1 MAVIFRKIV
10 WLMIKKA
17 RYMDTKQEISN
28 QIVQTSNYFGDS
40 TSYLYITTSPE
51 KCESN
56 TKRHKI

>member
-1 MAVIFRKIV
+1 
-10 WLMIKKA
+10 
-17 RYMDTKQEISN
+17 MDTKQEISN